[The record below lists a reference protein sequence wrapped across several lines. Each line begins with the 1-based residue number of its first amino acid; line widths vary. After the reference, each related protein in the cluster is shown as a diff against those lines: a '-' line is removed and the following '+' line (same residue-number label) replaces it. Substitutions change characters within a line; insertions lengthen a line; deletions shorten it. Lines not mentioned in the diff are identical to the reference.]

1 MDATLTSGLFL
12 PLTSML
18 LASAVIMG
26 SPGPATVSAAASGS
40 AYGFVRSLPY
50 VTGLM
55 SGTATVLAL
64 VAAGLVTALLAM
76 PALVPALIAVS
87 GLYILYLAYKI
98 AMAAPLDNSQKAAPP
113 PGFGGGYLLAVANP
127 KAYAAIAAVY
137 ASAQFGLASPLVEA
151 VIKVISLAAMIVLIH
166 LLWLGAGMVLARILS
181 DPRYGR
187 VLNWIFAVILVA
199 SALRALSLLIR

>member
-1 MDATLTSGLFL
+1 MDLSPTDSLVV

-40 AYGFVRSLPY
+40 AYGFGRSLPY
-50 VTGLM
+50 VVGLM
-55 SGTATVLAL
+55 SGTATVLGL

-76 PALVPALIAVS
+76 PALVPVFIAVS

-98 AMAAPLDNSQKAAPP
+98 ASAPPLKSGEKGAPP
-113 PGFGGGYLLAVANP
+113 PGFAGGYLLAIANP

-137 ASAQFGLASPLVEA
+137 ASAQLDLTSAFVETAIKLVA
-151 VIKVISLAAMIVLIH
+151 LTIMIVMIH
-166 LLWLGAGMVLARILS
+166 LLWLSAGMVLSRILS
-181 DPRYGR
+181 DPRYAR
-187 VLNWIFAVILVA
+187 ILNCIFAIILVA